1 MTLAP
6 FPQYNRFAI
15 RAALDQGGIKLRDWQ
30 RDALI
35 RATAA
40 DCPDAALI
48 VAIMGAGKSI
58 VLALLACAWR
68 GPVVV
73 STSSVMLVEALRP
86 LIARL
91 SGETVGAY
99 YTGAKDVQRITVVCL
114 PSLSAYAAAS
124 TQGPGLLWIAD
135 EAHKCERAS
144 VDAFLAAATPARRIG
159 MTATPYKA
167 DGGLT
172 LWQHELLRYGIED
185 AITDSAL
192 VPFRVQYATGKGY
205 ADLDEL
211 VMRWMRDTASEGPCV
226 VSAAD
231 IADCEAFALRCCDEG
246 LRVAPIHS
254 RNRKTHATA
263 LADLQSGALDAV
275 VHCHMLSEGVDMPFL
290 RRLAIRHA
298 RGSRVEYAQEIGR
311 VLRAT
316 AGKSY
321 ALVYDPWQ
329 VTLTHQ
335 IQSPV
340 EVAEA
345 IEAQPK
351 AKPAEPPGLCIDP
364 LTGLPIEWADL
375 PAKEKKRIWLASD
388 SVSYVSQCALAYR
401 IQQLVSDTG
410 ERGLWRSEPAT
421 VAQIGT
427 LRRLGSTVRWV
438 QSQSYRMQGIANE
451 DREYVQAL
459 CRAYAAI
466 TRDMSRLRRGL
477 ASDLLTCIILLLS
490 GRPSKPYFGEPALRE
505 HYTRS
510 GAIQALRSRGVD
522 PAPLL

>member
-1 MTLAP
+1 
-6 FPQYNRFAI
+6 
-15 RAALDQGGIKLRDWQ
+15 
-30 RDALI
+30 
-35 RATAA
+35 
-40 DCPDAALI
+40 
-48 VAIMGAGKSI
+48 
-58 VLALLACAWR
+58 
-68 GPVVV
+68 
-73 STSSVMLVEALRP
+73 
-86 LIARL
+86 
-91 SGETVGAY
+91 
-99 YTGAKDVQRITVVCL
+99 
-114 PSLSAYAAAS
+114 
-124 TQGPGLLWIAD
+124 
-135 EAHKCERAS
+135 
-144 VDAFLAAATPARRIG
+144 
-159 MTATPYKA
+159 
-167 DGGLT
+167 
-172 LWQHELLRYGIED
+172 
-185 AITDSAL
+185 
-192 VPFRVQYATGKGY
+192 
-205 ADLDEL
+205 
-211 VMRWMRDTASEGPCV
+211 
-226 VSAAD
+226 
-231 IADCEAFALRCCDEG
+231 
-246 LRVAPIHS
+246 VAPIHS

-351 AKPAEPPGLCIDP
+351 AKPSEQPGLCIDP

-375 PAKEKKRIWLASD
+375 PAKEKKRIWLAND

-401 IQQLVSDTG
+401 INELAPATG

-421 VAQIGT
+421 VTQIGA
-427 LRRLGSTVRWV
+427 LRRLGSTVRWA
-438 QSQSYRMQGIANE
+438 QSVSYRMRGIADE
-451 DREYVQAL
+451 DREHVQAL

-477 ASDLLTCIILLLS
+477 ASDLLTCLILLLS
-490 GRPSKPYFGEPALRE
+490 GRPSKPFMGEVALRE
-505 HYTRS
+505 YFTRI